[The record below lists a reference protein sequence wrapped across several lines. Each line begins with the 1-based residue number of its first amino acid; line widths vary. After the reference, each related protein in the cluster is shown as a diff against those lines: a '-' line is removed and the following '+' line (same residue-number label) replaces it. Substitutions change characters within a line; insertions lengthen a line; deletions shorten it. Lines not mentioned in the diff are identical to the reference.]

1 MSLCTH
7 VKAHCFWKTL
17 TATAIYWSKYKNLL
31 SKVSPYAPPPRATP
45 SSIKLNKQSK
55 LGECFCG
62 AHITL

>member
-31 SKVSPYAPPPRATP
+31 SKVSPYAPPRATP
-45 SSIKLNKQSK
+45 SYIKLNKQSK
-55 LGECFCG
+55 LGECFCS